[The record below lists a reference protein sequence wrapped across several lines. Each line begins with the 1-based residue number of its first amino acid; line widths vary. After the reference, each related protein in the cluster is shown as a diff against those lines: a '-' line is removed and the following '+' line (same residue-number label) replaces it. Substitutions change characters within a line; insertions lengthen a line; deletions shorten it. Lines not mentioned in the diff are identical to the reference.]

1 MDVIRE
7 VSTPIELAHARELI
21 REYAASLDTD
31 LCFQGFDSEMANL
44 PGSYAPPRGCLL
56 LASHD
61 ERPAGCVAMREL
73 NPGIEPEVKSKVK
86 SGARPDVAELK
97 RLYVRPFARGFGLS
111 RSLTERVIAEARQAG
126 YRSIVLDTL
135 AEMAHAQDLYR
146 RLGFREIE
154 PYYDNPIPGVRY
166 LRLDL

>member
-1 MDVIRE
+1 MDGIRE

-31 LCFQGFDSEMANL
+31 LCFQGFESEMANL
-44 PGSYAPPRGCLL
+44 PGSYARPRGCLL
-56 LASHD
+56 LAWHD

-73 NPGIEPEVKSKVK
+73 KPEVKS
-86 SGARPDVAELK
+86 GAKPDVAELK
-97 RLYVRPFARGFGLS
+97 RLYVRPFARGFGLG
-111 RSLTERVIAEARQAG
+111 RSLTERVIGEARQAG
-126 YRSIVLDTL
+126 YRGIVLDTL
-135 AEMAHAQDLYR
+135 AGMAHAQDLYR

-154 PYYDNPIPGVRY
+154 PYYDNPIPGARY